1 MSLTDILSPSDI
13 AAALR
18 DCQGEKT
25 TKTLS
30 PFLLCSTQ
38 QLYLSPK
45 GTLNKGVV

>member
-25 TKTLS
+25 IKTLEIS
-30 PFLLCSTQ
+30 YF
-38 QLYLSPK
+38 
-45 GTLNKGVV
+45 V